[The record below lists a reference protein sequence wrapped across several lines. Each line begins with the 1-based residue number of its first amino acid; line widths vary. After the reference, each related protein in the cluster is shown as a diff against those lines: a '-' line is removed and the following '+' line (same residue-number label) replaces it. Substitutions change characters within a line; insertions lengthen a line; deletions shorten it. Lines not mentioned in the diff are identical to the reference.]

1 MSIIF
6 LHLRLIFGRYR
17 RNTHVTELACLG
29 PHQHVCLG
37 LPPSGCFSRW
47 WDDFA
52 HWINQ
57 YVPPTEPEGNHHSPL
72 PGTYSN
78 LLPSVCSKQGTDQ
91 SDFFRLS
98 SSSRSYS
105 LEQSWYTNQL
115 TPSQLLLSQPTAL
128 CLWLWHNLKSMLSLF
143 RFMKREHQLSSAL
156 SEEKLFIHFLLLLPI
171 VSLAVHL
178 SPSQHSWEPEF

>member
-1 MSIIF
+1 MLSHLLPYFDSLFMSIIF
-6 LHLRLIFGRYR
+6 LHLRFVFGRYR
-17 RNTHVTELACLG
+17 RNTHVTELTCLG

-91 SDFFRLS
+91 SDFFPVFPAAPGHIPW
-98 SSSRSYS
+98 SRAGTRINWHPPIFSY
-105 LEQSWYTNQL
+105 LN
-115 TPSQLLLSQPTAL
+115 PHPCAFDF
-128 CLWLWHNLKSMLSLF
+128 KI
-143 RFMKREHQLSSAL
+143 SAL
-156 SEEKLFIHFLLLLPI
+156 II
-171 VSLAVHL
+171 
-178 SPSQHSWEPEF
+178 